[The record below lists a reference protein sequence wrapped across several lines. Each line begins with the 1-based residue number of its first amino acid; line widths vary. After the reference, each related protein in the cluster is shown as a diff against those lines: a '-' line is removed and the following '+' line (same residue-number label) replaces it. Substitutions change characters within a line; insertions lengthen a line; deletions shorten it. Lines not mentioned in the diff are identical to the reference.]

1 MNRMTK
7 YNGKALLLTRQMVKD
22 GNTTYYS
29 AYYNG
34 KWVDYVNSYALK
46 NTVTKDTYQG
56 WGTYEDTFTLQ
67 ILPNIGDMT
76 RIKING

>member
-1 MNRMTK
+1 MQLEYSRVLMLQNIGVMLYRDVWMNRMTK

-34 KWVDYVNSYALK
+34 KWVGYVNSYALK

-56 WGTYEDTFTLQ
+56 WGT
-67 ILPNIGDMT
+67 
-76 RIKING
+76 